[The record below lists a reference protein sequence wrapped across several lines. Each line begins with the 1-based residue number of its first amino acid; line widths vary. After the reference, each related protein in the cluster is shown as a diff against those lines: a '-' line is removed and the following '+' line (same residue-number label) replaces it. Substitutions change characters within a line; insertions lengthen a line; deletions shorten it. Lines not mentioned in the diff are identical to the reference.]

1 MPLHYIQVST
11 NTDAMATGKNI
22 VAGVNQLITQI
33 NASANKLQGTLNA
46 QGNAISNL
54 PSPTNPGDA
63 VTLSYLN
70 QAISSATDSINNT
83 LNRSQN
89 GYRNRPKPYHC
100 IFKAAVA
107 QNGTALL
114 GMNWTTSSST
124 STGSSVA
131 PTGTVIAVGGLYFAG
146 MAFSGTA
153 NNIYVQD
160 HFPLPEDWVPSSLD
174 CIVNWYAPD
183 GGGDGVTWSV
193 QFAHAT
199 NLAAGA
205 QVFNAASSVVASTPA
220 GPEFASSTITNV
232 LVTTN
237 TTNTDFQPGDEV
249 FFKFGAS
256 SISGTAVLVDLKF
269 LVRRQGG

>member
-1 MPLHYIQVST
+1 MPLTHVVIAAAS
-11 NTDAMATGKNI
+11 DPAK
-22 VAGVNQLITQI
+22 ITQNVQQAFGTLVTQL
-33 NASANKLQGTLNA
+33 NAQAGKLQGTLNA
-46 QGNAISNL
+46 QGNTISNL
-54 PSPTNPGDA
+54 PAPTNSGDP
-63 VTLSYLN
+63 VTLGFLQN
-70 QAISSATDSINNT
+70 AIGTLTSSINNT

-89 GYRNRPKPYHC
+89 GYRNRAKPYHC

-107 QNGTALL
+107 QNGTALM

-124 STGSSVA
+124 GTGTSVA
-131 PTGTVIAVGGLYFAG
+131 PTGTVISVGGLYFAG
-146 MAFSGTA
+146 MAFAA

-174 CIVNWYAPD
+174 CIVTWYAPD
-183 GGGDGVTWSV
+183 GGGDGVTWTV
-193 QFAHAT
+193 QLAHAT

-205 QVFNAASSVVASTPA
+205 QVFNSASSVAASTPA
-220 GPEFASSTITNV
+220 GPEFAISTITNV

-237 TTNTDFQPGDEV
+237 SVNTDFQPGDEV

-256 SISGTAVLVDLKF
+256 GISGTAVLVDLKF